1 MCECLSLR
9 NLFGLCW
16 VSCIRLSVFASESDS
31 DFVFVFEKTSFV
43 FCMSGDHWWVWCP
56 LVCITAPQG
65 AVVRTC
71 ITAISGQLYF
81 HKHKQLPHL
90 GSFFISSS
98 MYRIAM
104 FQSMFEI
111 LLMLHQLFEMHFRR
125 GAKRNHHGAVNFLP
139 FKRCCLHWGNAVYM
153 NVLHGERTIFIKEPT
168 SMERKWGFP
177 RGNRRWISLQRG
189 ARISSAAGGG
199 QISPDLH
206 FNPTSRQDH
215 LQCSSFWENL
225 FFFKCS
231 NMSYKEW

>member
-1 MCECLSLR
+1 
-9 NLFGLCW
+9 
-16 VSCIRLSVFASESDS
+16 
-31 DFVFVFEKTSFV
+31 
-43 FCMSGDHWWVWCP
+43 MSGDHWWVWCP

-81 HKHKQLPHL
+81 HKHKQSPHL
-90 GSFFISSS
+90 GSFFSSS
-98 MYRIAM
+98 MHRIAM
-104 FQSMFEI
+104 FQSMFKI

-125 GAKRNHHGAVNFLP
+125 GSKRNHQGAVNFLP
-139 FKRCCLHWGNAVYM
+139 FKRCCLNWGNAVYM
-153 NVLHGERTIFIKEPT
+153 DVLHGERTIFIKEPT

-225 FFFKCS
+225 FFKCNS
-231 NMSYKEW
+231 MSYLEWKCMCVCENHDKNIARIAKAASHKLPG

>member
-1 MCECLSLR
+1 
-9 NLFGLCW
+9 
-16 VSCIRLSVFASESDS
+16 
-31 DFVFVFEKTSFV
+31 
-43 FCMSGDHWWVWCP
+43 MSGDHWWVWCP

-111 LLMLHQLFEMHFRR
+111 LLMLHQLFEMHFGR

-139 FKRCCLHWGNAVYM
+139 VKRCCLHWGNAVYM

-225 FFFKCS
+225 FFS
-231 NMSYKEW
+231 NAVTCPTRSGSYVWKSWQKNYGQNLY